1 MQTNEG
7 ACTKGTQLIYT
18 QEKVGLKKTTRA
30 VANLDTILS
39 VCVDWPCES
48 EEGEDSAR

>member
-18 QEKVGLKKTTRA
+18 QEKVGLKKQQEQ
-30 VANLDTILS
+30 LQI
-39 VCVDWPCES
+39 
-48 EEGEDSAR
+48 